1 MSQAL
6 GMMKIPVSW
15 SVAKRSLSSPTSD
28 IATTLAL
35 VSSTGTQRTLH
46 IIEPVT
52 AHPANT
58 PDPVIEALD
67 ELVDALHRNIE
78 ANQTAMEQAQTIK
91 NLRKRGLDY
100 REIADETGSPLVV
113 QLVTE
118 NLDRLR
124 VHGARL
130 RQAQAAALH
139 TEGMTMDEIAE
150 LFGVTRQRISALLKE
165 ARPD

>member
-1 MSQAL
+1 MQPTL
-6 GMMKIPVSW
+6 RIIE
-15 SVAKRSLSSPTSD
+15 SVA
-28 IATTLAL
+28 
-35 VSSTGTQRTLH
+35 
-46 IIEPVT
+46 

-78 ANQTAMEQAQTIK
+78 ANRTAMEQAGTIK
-91 NLRKRGLDY
+91 DLREQGLDY

-124 VHGARL
+124 IHGARL
-130 RQAQAAALH
+130 RQAQATALH
-139 TEGMTMDEIAE
+139 SEGMTMEEIAE